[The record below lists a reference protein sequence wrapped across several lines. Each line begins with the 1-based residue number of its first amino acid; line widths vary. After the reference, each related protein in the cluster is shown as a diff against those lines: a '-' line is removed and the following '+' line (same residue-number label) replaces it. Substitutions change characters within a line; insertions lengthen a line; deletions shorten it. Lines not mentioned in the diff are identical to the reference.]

1 MGINVAQDKE
11 KWWDIVNMALNLQVP
26 CNVENSL
33 NY

>member
-1 MGINVAQDKE
+1 MDINLSQDKE
-11 KWWDIVNMALNLQVP
+11 KWWDIVKMAMKLQVP